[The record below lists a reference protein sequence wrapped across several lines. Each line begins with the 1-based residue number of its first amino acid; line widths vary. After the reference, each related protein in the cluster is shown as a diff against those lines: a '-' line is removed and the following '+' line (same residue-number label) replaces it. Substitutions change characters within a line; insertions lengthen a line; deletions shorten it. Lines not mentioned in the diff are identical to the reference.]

1 MEILTN
7 LTMNEIVY
15 LIILII
21 FTFYFGLKGIIQS
34 LGVTVKIVGSIALPF
49 VTYKKIIEFLS
60 NYFSDN
66 DFLTQ
71 LITNHSLVS
80 EILIFI
86 IVFLVSYFIFSILE
100 KVLKVN
106 FVKNSTIKVV
116 DFFLGCFYGI
126 FLFSILFY
134 FMFSLVLKN
143 YLNENNMNK
152 IMIYNIDLY
161 DRFKLHKDD
170 SNNSLDVIETED
182 NDEIY

>member
-15 LIILII
+15 FIILII
-21 FTFYFGLKGIIQS
+21 FTFYFGLNGIIRS

-49 VTYKKIIEFLS
+49 ITYKKIIEFLS
-60 NYFSDN
+60 KYFSDN

-71 LITNHSLVS
+71 IITSHSLVS
-80 EILIFI
+80 EIIIFI
-86 IVFLVSYFIFSILE
+86 IIFLLSYFIFSILE
-100 KVLKVN
+100 KILKVN
-106 FVKNSTIKVV
+106 FVKNSTIKVI
-116 DFFLGCFYGI
+116 DFFLGCFYGL

-134 FMFSLVLKN
+134 FIFSLVLKN
-143 YLNENNMNK
+143 YLNENNMNT

-170 SNNSLDVIETED
+170 SNNSLDLIETED